1 MEVVAYIN
9 QNLPIWS
16 ILCGDHALVEEVKLI
31 NENLIKNPKLE
42 STLENKLRHSIFKHK
57 RAFIDE
63 TIKNTAS
70 FALVSLS
77 FEELMDENLVQT
89 CFTEISFKRFAEEHW
104 KAGLVNQGFSIAR
117 KTRPDWGKSKEDVAK
132 IFSMGD
138 SLEKSFKKE
147 QVTEKMILDTKIG
160 NIENIHVAANRG
172 MWCKRRSG
180 KIDVLDGTHRTL
192 AYLVWKLRNPNSTV
206 LPNKLYGFYWE
217 EEQ

>member
-89 CFTEISFKRFAEEHW
+89 CFTEISFKRFA
-104 KAGLVNQGFSIAR
+104 V
-117 KTRPDWGKSKEDVAK
+117 
-132 IFSMGD
+132 
-138 SLEKSFKKE
+138 SFKTGGK
-147 QVTEKMILDTKIG
+147 KKYA
-160 NIENIHVAANRG
+160 VAAIIEMKERYTMRTATVRG
-172 MWCKRRSG
+172 ILFRVITCTAGSAADA
-180 KIDVLDGTHRTL
+180 ITIAVNTT
-192 AYLVWKLRNPNSTV
+192 STTS
-206 LPNKLYGFYWE
+206 E
-217 EEQ
+217 RI